1 MWSTCKQTESNA
13 FFSGTFFPHIS
24 SQQAAAGRISSIVP
38 VISWRP
44 AGKIG
49 TCFFLG
55 AWILVRRSPEWDKPC
70 SAWEFESFV
79 WSICNWTL
87 EVGAA
92 ALALPEQTDRF
103 SLASI
108 VPTVAMA
115 IRRSDGLWE
124 GNKLTQMTF
133 DPVTFCQRK
142 SKCSSTK
149 SHLEFAGTYLMSY
162 FSCRGNGQTNIRW
175 GAQKISEDLSRS
187 ILSLSASFLGIFWPY
202 LFDIAVAFMPQAVWL
217 SDDQFLGKCL
227 RIFWYILS
235 IRKI

>member
-1 MWSTCKQTESNA
+1 M
-13 FFSGTFFPHIS
+13 
-24 SQQAAAGRISSIVP
+24 
-38 VISWRP
+38 
-44 AGKIG
+44 
-49 TCFFLG
+49 
-55 AWILVRRSPEWDKPC
+55 
-70 SAWEFESFV
+70 
-79 WSICNWTL
+79 
-87 EVGAA
+87 GAA

-162 FSCRGNGQTNIRW
+162 FSCRGNGQTNIR
-175 GAQKISEDLSRS
+175 
-187 ILSLSASFLGIFWPY
+187 
-202 LFDIAVAFMPQAVWL
+202 
-217 SDDQFLGKCL
+217 
-227 RIFWYILS
+227 
-235 IRKI
+235 